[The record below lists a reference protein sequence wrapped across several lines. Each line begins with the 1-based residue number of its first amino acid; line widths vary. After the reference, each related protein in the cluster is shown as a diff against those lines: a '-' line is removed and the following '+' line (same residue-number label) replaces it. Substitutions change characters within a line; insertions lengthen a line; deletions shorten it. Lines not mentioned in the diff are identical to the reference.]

1 MKATTKLTLIMAA
14 ATVAAPAITV
24 AENVPASLDVIVS
37 TDAYTWRGDTIYQGE
52 FKAWAPDGHSL
63 ISTYHA
69 QPGYYMPINSEWKL
83 KNDISSYPQLRTP
96 NKLHTAI
103 YNLGL
108 DEMINAVEPD
118 TTLRTGKEWA
128 GVWTRDVSY
137 SIILSM
143 AYMQPLASK
152 ISLMKKV
159 NANGRIIQDTG
170 SGGAWPVSS
179 DRMIWA
185 IAAYEVYK
193 VTGDRKW
200 LEYIYPVIKNS
211 LEDDQKVVAA
221 SNGLVQGET
230 SFIDWRQQ
238 SYPRWMQTADI
249 YQSQALG
256 TSIVHAQAW
265 KVLSEIAS
273 ELGHKDVAA
282 QAQTQYDKISA
293 AVNKELWMDDKGY
306 YAMYNYGREFPI
318 LNPRAETLGESL
330 SIIYDVADDQRAR
343 TITES
348 NPTTP
353 FGTAIFFPQISD
365 MTPYHNNALWP
376 WVGAFWA
383 IANAKVGNEAG
394 VMEAIGSVFRPAAL
408 FTTNKENFVLDNGD
422 IATELNS
429 SNMLWCLAGNI
440 ALTHKI
446 LFGINFEKNGLAFKP
461 FVPKVLGDTRSLNG
475 FKYRNA
481 TLDITVSGYGNQIK
495 SFKLNGKE
503 HKPFVPANIKGNNKI
518 VIEMADNDIEP
529 MNVNRTKN
537 VKAPLTP
544 ITWLANSTDAK
555 SGKGVPENNL
565 LQWNPIEYINRYII
579 VKDGERIAETYTT
592 SFDASVPGVYQV
604 IGVNDDGSES
614 FASEPRSN
622 VETIILEMPGEAT
635 SLVSPEVAYQPV
647 NPVDGYHGAG
657 FVEVDHMTSPIEI
670 EVDVKNAG
678 EYAISAYYANGNGP
692 IFTENKCAVRTLSVD
707 GEDKGMIVMPQ
718 RGQGNWTDWG
728 QSSIVRVPLA
738 AGHHVIK
745 IYFCPENENMNLKT
759 NHAIIDRVI
768 LSRIK

>member
-1 MKATTKLTLIMAA
+1 MNTSIKQTCMLAA
-14 ATVAAPAITV
+14 VSALCMPVLNAAVTNKV
-24 AENVPASLDVIVS
+24 NDVIIS
-37 TDAYTWRGDTIYQGE
+37 TDAYTWKGDTILQGK
-52 FKAWAPDGHSL
+52 FKAWAPDEYSL
-63 ISTYHA
+63 VSTYHA
-69 QPGYYMPINSEWKL
+69 QPGYYMPIENEWKL
-83 KNDISSYPQLRTP
+83 KNDISSYPQLSTP
-96 NKLHTAI
+96 NRLHAAI

-108 DEMINAVEPD
+108 DEMVNAVEPD

-152 ISLMKKV
+152 VSLMKKV

-179 DRMIWA
+179 DRMIWS

-193 VTGDRKW
+193 VTGDRQW
-200 LEYIYPVIKNS
+200 LEYIYPIIKNS
-211 LEDDQKVVAA
+211 LDDDQNVVAGA
-221 SNGLVQGET
+221 NGLVHGET

-256 TSIVHAQAW
+256 TSIVHSQAW
-265 KVLSEIAS
+265 KVLSEIAG
-273 ELGHKDVAA
+273 ELGHKDVAIKA
-282 QAQTQYDKISA
+282 EAESRKIA
-293 AVNKELWMDDKGY
+293 DAVNRELWLEDKGY
-306 YAMYNYGREFPI
+306 YAMYNYGREYSI

-330 SIIYDVADDQRAR
+330 AIIYDIADEQRAKA
-343 TITES
+343 ITEN

-365 MTPYHNNALWP
+365 IPSYHNNALWP

-383 IANAKVGNEAG
+383 MANAKAGNELG
-394 VMEAIGSVFRPAAL
+394 VAEAIGAVFRPAAL
-408 FTTNKENFVLDNGD
+408 FTTNKENFNLDNGD

-446 LFGINFEKNGLAFKP
+446 LFGINFEKNGLAFNP
-461 FVPKVLGDTRSLNG
+461 FVPKILGGKRSLTG

-481 TLDITVSGYGNQIK
+481 ILDITVSGYGNKIK

-503 HKPFVPANIKGNNKI
+503 HKPFVPSDITGKNKI
-518 VIEMADNDIEP
+518 DIMMADNDIAP
-529 MNVNRTKN
+529 MNVNHTKN

-544 ITWLANSTDAK
+544 IAWMSHSSNFNTRDAA
-555 SGKGVPENNL
+555 PFNNL
-565 LQWNPIEYINRYII
+565 FEWNPIEYINHYII
-579 VKDGERIAETYTT
+579 VRDGKRIAKTYTT
-592 SFDASVPGVYQV
+592 SFDASTPGVYQV
-604 IGVNDDGSES
+604 IGVSDDGIES

-622 VETIILEMPGEAT
+622 IEPVIVEMPGESV
-635 SLVSPEVAYQPV
+635 SLCSTEIAYAPV
-647 NPVDGYHGAG
+647 NPVSGFHGEG
-657 FVEVDHMTSPIEI
+657 FIEVDHNSTPIDVT
-670 EVDVKNAG
+670 VDVEKDG
-678 EYAISAYYANGNGP
+678 EYAVSLVYANGNGP
-692 IFTENKCAVRTLSVD
+692 IFTENKCAVRTLLVD
-707 GEDKGMIVMPQ
+707 GTPAGSIVMPQ

-728 QSSIVRVPLA
+728 RSSIVKVPLTV
-738 AGHHVIK
+738 GRHVLTID
-745 IYFCPENENMNLKT
+745 FRPENENMNIAT
-759 NHAIIDRVI
+759 NHAIIDRIELVKI
-768 LSRIK
+768 E